1 MRTVLAILLS
11 GVGAVALEPIDTG
24 KLPMSAERKVDFATD
39 ILPLL
44 ERSCLKCHGDK
55 RPKSDYRLTSR
66 DSALKGGELGVAILP
81 GDSANSPLVHFI
93 AGLVEDMEM
102 PPEGKA
108 PALSD
113 AEIGLVRGWIDQ
125 GAAWAQ
131 PIDTVFTAE
140 PMARY
145 ITISG
150 SEEAFRQHWG
160 MTGGLSLGLGQITA
174 TGQTKRGANVE
185 FDGRYI
191 GADVHSPP
199 FDQVAE
205 LYGAAGY
212 RVERLD
218 EVAEAV
224 RAALDAGRPAVID
237 VAVDPDALYSFRRDS
252 FAHRTPTIS
261 DGEAD

>member
-1 MRTVLAILLS
+1 MRTLLAILLS
-11 GVGAVALEPIDTG
+11 GVGAMAQEPVDTG
-24 KLPMSAERKVDFATD
+24 KLPMPAERKVDFATD

-131 PIDTVFTAE
+131 PIDTV
-140 PMARY
+140 
-145 ITISG
+145 
-150 SEEAFRQHWG
+150 
-160 MTGGLSLGLGQITA
+160 
-174 TGQTKRGANVE
+174 
-185 FDGRYI
+185 
-191 GADVHSPP
+191 
-199 FDQVAE
+199 
-205 LYGAAGY
+205 
-212 RVERLD
+212 
-218 EVAEAV
+218 
-224 RAALDAGRPAVID
+224 
-237 VAVDPDALYSFRRDS
+237 
-252 FAHRTPTIS
+252 
-261 DGEAD
+261 